1 MRISVDAMGGDD
13 APREIVAGALSAA
26 RQINGLERLF
36 LVGDQSAIEAELAES
51 SEPVPSCIEIVH
63 TTEVV
68 GMGEAPATAIRRK
81 KDSSIARAISLVKE
95 GDADAIFSAG
105 NTGAAVAAATL
116 MLRTLKGGFST
127 RYCRGDSN
135 I

>member
-36 LVGDQSAIEAELAES
+36 LVGDHAEAIEAELTKS
-51 SEPVPSCIEIVH
+51 SEPVPSCIEIVN

-81 KDSSIARAISLVKE
+81 KILQLQE
-95 GDADAIFSAG
+95 LFH
-105 NTGAAVAAATL
+105 
-116 MLRTLKGGFST
+116 
-127 RYCRGDSN
+127 
-135 I
+135 